1 MIIDSLEAHQVLISI
16 PSGRNKS
23 QSHKCLNSFLL
34 FKESSLNSQLL
45 PLVTTVPL
53 LIRVNELFQCKIHG
67 IYARD
72 HKIYFIIV
80 IKTFFYKGQ

>member
-1 MIIDSLEAHQVLISI
+1 MIIDSLEAHRVLISI

-53 LIRVNELFQCKIHG
+53 LIRVNELFQSKIHG
-67 IYARD
+67 TYARD
-72 HKIYFIIV
+72 HKIYFVIV

>member
-16 PSGRNKS
+16 PSGRNKP

-67 IYARD
+67 TYARH
-72 HKIYFIIV
+72 HKINFVIV